1 MKLLI
6 LYKSLFVLS
15 LFFLGYSA
23 QGQVYRKSKTAS
35 NSFKVENTS
44 ELTIKNKYG
53 NIQLINWNKDSV
65 KFVVD
70 IEVRNKKEAKALATL
85 DDIYIDFT
93 SSKHFLEARTSSYSS
108 DSFWGDVKD
117 KTGNVFS
124 SENKMQINYTVYL
137 PSTMPI
143 TVVNKYGDI
152 LLDDQVGI
160 ATITLSNGDLRA
172 HSIMGGAS
180 IKLEF
185 AYANIKK
192 MNDGKLNLGYKSEI
206 SLGNAKDL
214 QIESKSSRISIE
226 SVAKLE
232 IKSHRDKYYI
242 NEVGYVNATNSYTF
256 LEIRNLSNNLSID
269 AKYGNVDIK
278 NIDNKVR
285 NLGFNVEST
294 DINFSK
300 PIQRSI
306 DFKLV
311 YDEKAGLYFPEELQ
325 NKNTSKKDEEEKLVE
340 TTGQLGTSKGNT
352 LQVNA
357 TLLGGNIRVESN

>member
-15 LFFLGYSA
+15 FLLPGISA
-23 QGQVYRKSKTAS
+23 QSQVYRKSKTTS
-35 NSFKVENTS
+35 NLFKIEKTA

-53 NIQLINWNKDSV
+53 NVQLISWNKDSV
-65 KFVVD
+65 KFDVD

-124 SENKMQINYTVYL
+124 SDNKMQINYTVYL
-137 PSTMPI
+137 PSTMAI
-143 TVVNKYGDI
+143 TIANKYGDI
-152 LLDDQVGI
+152 LMDDQEGVV
-160 ATITLSNGDLRA
+160 TITLSNGDLKA

-192 MNDGKLNLGYKSEI
+192 MNDGRLNLGYKSEI
-206 SLGNAKDL
+206 TLGDAKDL

-242 NEVGYVNATNSYTF
+242 NKVGALNANNSYTY
-256 LEIRNLSNNLSID
+256 LEIRSLSNYLKMD

-278 NIDNKVR
+278 NIGSKVTI
-285 NLGFNVEST
+285 LDFNVEST
-294 DINFSK
+294 DINFVK
-300 PIQRSI
+300 PVQRSV

-325 NKNTSKKDEEEKLVE
+325 NKSTTKKDEEKKLVE
-340 TTGQLGTSKGNT
+340 TTGQLGALKSNT

-357 TLLGGNIRVESN
+357 TLIGGTIRVESN